1 MPNLL
6 ASTLWGGLYLFI
18 TFILCFG
25 GVAGFRLLQR
35 RRSSTGTFSEQKPAE
50 KEETE
55 EKKPRE
61 VYYLVEKRKKP
72 KSDYSRPKKISFD
85 D

>member
-18 TFILCFG
+18 IFLLCCG
-25 GVAGFRLLQR
+25 GVVGFRLLQR
-35 RRSSTGTFSEQKPAE
+35 HRTHTDTIAERKPEE
-50 KEETE
+50 KQETE

-61 VYYLVEKRKKP
+61 VYYLVEKKKKP